1 MKLRLAPAALLLAC
15 LPASAALVSYR
26 TYHSTIN
33 FSQAVKLP
41 DGNILPAGLY
51 DVEIEY
57 KGFGN
62 TAQFHF
68 FKGKAPL
75 GTAPAEARGFPSQP
89 PPADGK
95 AGDVKKFDPT
105 KVEVDDTKVK
115 KPSNPADSNAKIFD
129 KTTPLDKTEGAPA
142 AQTFSWGA
150 FGFTPGINGK
160 SVPVGQ
166 SVKISIDSSNSA
178 AGFFAVLP
186 AAPKGK

>member
-1 MKLRLAPAALLLAC
+1 MKARFAAAVLILAAGS
-15 LPASAALVSYR
+15 ASADLNAYR
-26 TYHSTIN
+26 TTIN

-41 DGNILPAGLY
+41 DGKILPAGLY

-68 FKGKAPL
+68 FPVKVQTPL
-75 GTAPAEARGFPSQP
+75 GTAPAEARGFPSEVPQGNTARYP
-89 PPADGK
+89 PKYFDWK
-95 AGDVKKFDPT
+95 TAGF
-105 KVEVDDTKVK
+105 
-115 KPSNPADSNAKIFD
+115 S
-129 KTTPLDKTEGAPA
+129 GAP
-142 AQTFSWGA
+142 
-150 FGFTPGINGK
+150 GK
-160 SVPVGQ
+160 SSPAGQ

>member
-15 LPASAALVSYR
+15 LSASAALNAYR
-26 TYHSTIN
+26 TTIN

-41 DGNILPAGLY
+41 DGNILRAGLY

-68 FKGKAPL
+68 FKGKTPL
-75 GTAPAEARGFPSQP
+75 GTMPAEARGFPSQP

-105 KVEVDDTKVK
+105 KVEVDDTKLK
-115 KPSNPADSNAKIFD
+115 KPSNPSDQNAKVLD
-129 KTTPLDKTEGAPA
+129 KTTPLGDKWPGESPDAHA
-142 AQTFSWGA
+142 FSWGA
-150 FGFTPGINGK
+150 YGFTPTVTGK